1 MNKMI
6 TGIDVSKNNL
16 NVVFWQNNKA
26 FFLGKYTNNQNGFQT
41 I

>member
-6 TGIDVSKNNL
+6 IGIDVSKNNL
-16 NVVFWQNNKA
+16 NVAFWQNNKA